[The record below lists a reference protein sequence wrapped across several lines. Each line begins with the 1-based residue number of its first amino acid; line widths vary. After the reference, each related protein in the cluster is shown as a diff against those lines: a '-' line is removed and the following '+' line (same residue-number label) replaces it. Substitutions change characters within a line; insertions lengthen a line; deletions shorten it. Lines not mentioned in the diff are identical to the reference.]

1 MTKEKDLDKLG
12 TVLAMCND
20 TNKRSL
26 DLLERQQRRQV
37 RMVWASLAVVVIS
50 FLIVGLGMYL
60 TYSAVEDLT
69 SEDLTSIVKE
79 LHYVQSAE
87 NSQELFEQVNSE

>member
-1 MTKEKDLDKLG
+1 
-12 TVLAMCND
+12 MCND

-37 RMVWASLAVVVIS
+37 RMVWASLAVVVTS

-60 TYSAVEDLT
+60 TYSAV
-69 SEDLTSIVKE
+69 EDLTSIVKE

-87 NSQELFEQVNSE
+87 NSQELFEQGNSE

>member
-1 MTKEKDLDKLG
+1 
-12 TVLAMCND
+12 MCND

-69 SEDLTSIVKE
+69 SIVKE

-87 NSQELFEQVNSE
+87 NSQELFEQGNSE

>member
-12 TVLAMCND
+12 TGLAMCND

-69 SEDLTSIVKE
+69 SIVKE